1 MSLLAECLDRGELE
15 NHQFEM
21 DSEKPS
27 FINSLNDASD
37 ESSKDFSML
46 NSSGSE
52 DSKSSDDAQLESL
65 KQIKSHPNLLNCLKN
80 SYMSSKIEKSIS
92 MVSDLLEEY
101 PDDKLIIVSQW
112 TSVLSIIGS
121 NLKKRNITF
130 CEIKGTKNK
139 TYLY

>member
-21 DSEKPS
+21 DGEKPL
-27 FINSLNDASD
+27 FNSLNDDSD

-52 DSKSSDDAQLESL
+52 DSKSSMSDDGKLESL
-65 KQIKSHPNLLNCLKN
+65 KQIKSHPNLLNCLKK

-121 NLKKRNITF
+121 NLKKLNIT
-130 CEIKGTKNK
+130 
-139 TYLY
+139 Y